1 MLKFGLL
8 FLLANLF
15 LKLFIGIG
23 LWKMAIEY
31 KYEQNEPRMKSSL
44 KYVEEQIEEGDPT
57 ILRGK
62 NDEQRGRIFPVGE
75 DLNQENQ
82 FGLRESAEED

>member
-1 MLKFGLL
+1 LLKFGLL

-23 LWKMAIEY
+23 LWKMAIEN
-31 KYEQNEPRMKSSL
+31 KYTMKSSL
-44 KYVEEQIEEGDPT
+44 KYTEEQIEEGDPT

-62 NDEQRGRIFPVGE
+62 NDNQRRRIFPNSGAGDGFEV
-75 DLNQENQ
+75 
-82 FGLRESAEED
+82 RESVDED

>member
-23 LWKMAIEY
+23 LWKMAIEN
-31 KYEQNEPRMKSSL
+31 KYRQDEFAMKSSL
-44 KYVEEQIEEGDPT
+44 KYVEEHIEEGDPT
-57 ILRGK
+57 ILRSK
-62 NDEQRGRIFPVGE
+62 NDNQRGRIFPTSMPG
-75 DLNQENQ
+75 NQI
-82 FGLRESAEED
+82 LMRESNDEED

>member
-23 LWKMAIEY
+23 LWKIAIEN
-31 KYEQNEPRMKSSL
+31 KYRQDEFAMKSSL
-44 KYVEEQIEEGDPT
+44 KYAEEQIEEGDPT

-62 NDEQRGRIFPVGE
+62 NDNQRGRIFPNSEPGDGFKVRGSIDE
-75 DLNQENQ
+75 D
-82 FGLRESAEED
+82 